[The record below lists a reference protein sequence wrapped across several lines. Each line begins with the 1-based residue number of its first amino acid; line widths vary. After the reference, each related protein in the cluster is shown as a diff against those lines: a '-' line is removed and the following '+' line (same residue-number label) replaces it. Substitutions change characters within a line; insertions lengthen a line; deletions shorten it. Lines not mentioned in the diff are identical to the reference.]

1 MKYIPSG
8 TSKPSK
14 THPEGKPYPHKVD
27 MGSVAGVTVSL
38 SDGWRCGGIG
48 VALSGAV
55 NVDQLPKLIAFLS
68 NQNLSKAI
76 DILNTG
82 EVEDEEFVP
91 DSSGAF
97 VPSSPAALQDDRL
110 IGAAVGTTGDLPGVG
125 RIRVT
130 TTEGHYEMA

>member
-8 TSKPSK
+8 TSKK
-14 THPEGKPYPHKVD
+14 TGKPYPHKVD
-27 MGSVAGVTVSL
+27 MGSVGGVTVSL
-38 SDGWRCGGIG
+38 SDGWKCGGIG

-55 NVDQLPKLIAFLS
+55 NAANIPQLVALITPKLVAEATALLESGDTAAF
-68 NQNLSKAI
+68 
-76 DILNTG
+76 T
-82 EVEDEEFVP
+82 P

-110 IGAAVGTTGDLPGVG
+110 VGAAVGTTGDLPGVG